1 MIAIFLVPFLLGLLT
16 LFLKG
21 DEHRLLRRN
30 ILIGGALIHNALS
43 VLLFWFKWLPFGS
56 YINTDGLGH
65 LFLLVTSF
73 IFTLTSIYSL
83 GYFPLKRRETV
94 SEAGGHVYVSCMLFF
109 LAAMSLTAL
118 TLHIGILWIAVE
130 ATTLATAPLIYYNQS
145 KRSLEAA
152 WKYLLICS
160 VGIAIALLG
169 IFFIAAACH
178 GTQADLS
185 LPSLVEHAGE
195 LNQKLLRMGF
205 IMVLI
210 GFGTKM
216 GLAPMHNWLPDAHSE
231 APSPISA
238 LLSGTLLNCA
248 LLGILRIVEICHA
261 AGLDAFTG
269 RLLVIFGLMSLFIA
283 AVFISY
289 QKDYKRLLAYSSI
302 EHMGVIALA
311 IGVGAD
317 FAGLLHMVGHSM
329 TKALLFMAAGNIF
342 IMYRTKMVAE
352 VGGLLRTSPATGSLF
367 AVGSLAIIGMPPFL
381 PFISE
386 LLVLK
391 KGLDGG
397 HYMAMALYLL
407 FLGIIFV
414 SMSRSTLKMVFG
426 VKRETVWGGLPRT
439 VVVPLMVL
447 AAIVTVFGLYLP
459 SEVSRLIESAASLVG
474 VI

>member
-1 MIAIFLVPFLLGLLT
+1 MIAIFLVPLFLAFIT
-16 LFLKG
+16 LFIKS
-21 DEHRLLRRN
+21 DETRSLRRG
-30 ILIGGALIHNALS
+30 ILIGGALTHNVLT
-43 VLLFWFKWLPFGS
+43 VLLFWFKWVPLGS
-56 YINTDGLGH
+56 YINIDNLGH
-65 LFLLVTSF
+65 LFLLLTSV

-83 GYFPLKRRETV
+83 GYFPLKRRTETH
-94 SEAGGHVYVSCMLFF
+94 EAGGHIYVSCMLFF
-109 LAAMSLTAL
+109 LATMTLSAL
-118 TLHIGILWIAVE
+118 TLHIGIIWIAIE

-169 IFFIAAACH
+169 IFFIAAACQ
-178 GTQADLS
+178 GTGADLS
-185 LPSLVEHAGE
+185 LPSLVAHAGE
-195 LNQKLLRMGF
+195 LNQKLLRVGF
-205 IMVLI
+205 ILVLI

-248 LLGILRIVEICHA
+248 LLGILRVTEICHA

-269 RLLVIFGLMSLFIA
+269 RLFVIFGLMSLFIA

-302 EHMGVIALA
+302 EHMGVIALG
-311 IGVGAD
+311 IGVSAD
-317 FAGLLHMVGHSM
+317 FAGLLHVVGHSL
-329 TKALLFMAAGNIF
+329 TKALLFMAAGNIY
-342 IMYRTKMVAE
+342 IMYRTKKVAE
-352 VGGLLRTSPATGSLF
+352 VGGLLKTSPATGVLF

-386 LLVLK
+386 FLILK

-397 HYMAMALYLL
+397 HYTSMALYLL

-414 SMSRSTLKMVFG
+414 SMSKSVSKMVFG
-426 VKRETVWGGLPRT
+426 NRRETIWGGLPGT
-439 VVVPLMVL
+439 VVAPLFVL
-447 AAIVTVFGLYLP
+447 AALVLGFGLYLP
-459 SEVSRLIESAASLVG
+459 GTLSRLLESAASVFG